1 MDEKLLQYIW
11 QHKLFD
17 STDCRTSQNE
27 KITILSVGE
36 LNLNSGPDFYNAKI
50 LINSTL
56 WVGCVE
62 IHIKASDWYKHN
74 HQDDM
79 AYNNVVL
86 HVVYEND
93 KEILLPNN
101 ALVPTL
107 ALQPLI
113 SEKIIQTYTS
123 FLKSKENIPCTYQ
136 FSQIDS
142 FRLFAW
148 LDRMLIDRLE
158 EKTETVALIL
168 KQCNQNQEEAFYQF
182 LSYYFGFTINNLPFQ
197 LLAKSLPLYY
207 LAKHKNNLFQI
218 ESLLFGQA
226 GLLDAEFQEEYPRKL
241 KKEYEFLKQKFDLK
255 KKCTKEMWKFA
266 KTYPSGFPSIRIAQ
280 LSALIHQ
287 SSALLSKIMEAAD
300 VNEIRNWFCV
310 PLNAYWETHYMFDSL
325 SSKKSKHMGELAI
338 HTLIINAVLPFMYQV
353 GKIRNSQEIKNKVV
367 QFYEDIPIENNKIS
381 REFQLLRDD
390 FNNAF
395 HSQALIQLKKKYCD
409 AKACLHCGIG
419 LYLLKL

>member
-74 HQDDM
+74 HQDDK

-168 KQCNQNQEEAFYQF
+168 TMQSESRRSF
-182 LSYYFGFTINNLPFQ
+182 LSIFVVLLWIYY
-197 LLAKSLPLYY
+197 
-207 LAKHKNNLFQI
+207 
-218 ESLLFGQA
+218 
-226 GLLDAEFQEEYPRKL
+226 
-241 KKEYEFLKQKFDLK
+241 
-255 KKCTKEMWKFA
+255 
-266 KTYPSGFPSIRIAQ
+266 
-280 LSALIHQ
+280 
-287 SSALLSKIMEAAD
+287 
-300 VNEIRNWFCV
+300 
-310 PLNAYWETHYMFDSL
+310 
-325 SSKKSKHMGELAI
+325 
-338 HTLIINAVLPFMYQV
+338 
-353 GKIRNSQEIKNKVV
+353 
-367 QFYEDIPIENNKIS
+367 
-381 REFQLLRDD
+381 
-390 FNNAF
+390 
-395 HSQALIQLKKKYCD
+395 
-409 AKACLHCGIG
+409 
-419 LYLLKL
+419 